1 MHPGTWPV
9 ASEAVVGIPALL
21 LVYTQGQRRYSSS
34 TARRLA
40 FALAV
45 VLLLAAF
52 ATPIQ
57 TIALHYLLS
66 AHLFQNVV
74 TAEWASG
81 LTVVAIAPSLAER
94 FERIAAVRAL
104 THPFVALPLWLATY
118 YAWHVP
124 WIYDVALR
132 HPHSLLHVEHATYFV
147 AGMIMWWPIVH
158 GRWSDGIKAMYLF
171 GAFVLASP
179 LGLLLAL
186 LPHPVYAFYEHA
198 PNLWIGHLTDQ
209 QVAGMTMAVEEALV
223 FFGAF
228 TLYLT
233 RFLRHEA
240 IVGAF
245 TESRR

>member
-9 ASEAVVGIPALL
+9 AAEAVVGIPALAL
-21 LVYTQGQRRYSSS
+21 AYALTQRPWPSSPRR
-34 TARRLA
+34 RVA

-45 VLLLAAF
+45 LLLLAAF
-52 ATPIQ
+52 ATPVH

-81 LTVVAIAPSLAER
+81 LTVVAIAPSLAEQI
-94 FERIAAVRAL
+94 ERRAAARTL
-104 THPFVALPLWLATY
+104 THPLVALLVWLATY

-124 WIYDVALR
+124 WIYDAALR
-132 HPHSLLHVEHATYFV
+132 HPHSVLHFEHATYFV
-147 AGMIMWWPIVH
+147 AGMLMWWPVVH
-158 GRWSDGIKAMYLF
+158 GRWSDGVKALYLF

-186 LPHPVYAFYEHA
+186 LPHPVYSFYEHA
-198 PNLWIGHLTDQ
+198 PHLWIGHLTDQ

-245 TESRR
+245 NESRR

>member
-1 MHPGTWPV
+1 MHAGAWPV
-9 ASEAVVGIPALL
+9 AAEAVVGIPL
-21 LVYTQGQRRYSSS
+21 LVCGYAYTQRRYPSSLP
-34 TARRLA
+34 RRLA
-40 FALAV
+40 FVVAV
-45 VLLLAAF
+45 VLLVAAF

-57 TIALHYLLS
+57 TIAVRYLLS
-66 AHLFQNVV
+66 AHLFQNVA

-94 FERIAAVRAL
+94 LERSAAVRKL
-104 THPFVALPLWLATY
+104 THPLVALPVWLATY

-124 WIYDVALR
+124 WIYDSALR
-132 HPHSLLHVEHATYFV
+132 HPHSLLHLEHATYFV
-147 AGMIMWWPIVH
+147 AGTLMWWPVVH
-158 GRWSDGIKAMYLF
+158 GRWSDGVKALYLF

-186 LPHPVYAFYEHA
+186 LPHPVYSFYERA
-198 PNLWIGHLTDQ
+198 PHLWIGHVTDQ
-209 QVAGMTMAVEEALV
+209 EIAGMTMALEEALV

-228 TLYLT
+228 TVYLT